1 MKGQGAGSAGE
12 QPGPAG
18 ERLSSR
24 LIDASLVA
32 MLAASP
38 LLASRGGREIFAVL
52 AVIAVGGV
60 AALYQRGSRAKRL
73 SRCAWLIFFAISIS
87 VYLAVQALTAAG
99 EAGEIALWAALAVK
113 WGLVIGLA
121 GWGFMLVL
129 ERRGPH
135 LGDAFDWGAA
145 LTVGILV
152 AAGVGFAALGDDAAV
167 GALATPCA
175 VVGMHFVV
183 REQCR
188 SLHKARRLAQ
198 VAMVSAILALVGW
211 AFSA

>member
-1 MKGQGAGSAGE
+1 MKGQGAASAGE
-12 QPGPAG
+12 QTAPRG
-18 ERLSSR
+18 EPLSSR
-24 LIDASLVA
+24 LIDLSLVA

-38 LLASRGGREIFAVL
+38 PLAGRGGREIFVVL

-60 AALYQRGSRAKRL
+60 AVLYQRGSRAKRL
-73 SRCAWLIFFAISIS
+73 SRCAWLIFFAITIS
-87 VYLAVQALTAAG
+87 VYLAVQAMSDAD
-99 EAGEIALWAALAVK
+99 EIGEIAQWAALAVK
-113 WGLVIGLA
+113 WGLVVGLA

-129 ERRGPH
+129 ERRRPH

-145 LTVGILV
+145 LTVGILM
-152 AAGVGFAALGDDAAV
+152 AAAASFAALGDDAAV
-167 GALATPCA
+167 GALVTPCA

-198 VAMVSAILALVGW
+198 IAMVSVILALAGW
-211 AFSA
+211 AFGA